1 MKAYDKRIL
10 SELLDRYEN
19 SSLFKGINKRNITI
33 SYPIK
38 KDKMPEY
45 FDLTD
50 NTFNDIHAQLEPL
63 ESEGLITLVWQ
74 KKKQK
79 HILEKV
85 SLNLSHIDEAY
96 RYLKRTPKSCQE
108 YEFLSFLKSYPSKG
122 DTASER
128 FIAYL
133 IQKTENH
140 ESVKHYVHIEN
151 LPETALLLNVL
162 EQLENNQKERFI
174 REFSIEV
181 FHDSKAF
188 EKNLNR
194 ICDIVRKFSSN
205 FGLKTLTN
213 EALMAEFNVYKNP
226 TYVYLKGQGIL
237 SFYQNELNL
246 KDLKGGIGI
255 QNEDLEHISF
265 REKPVIKS
273 IFTIEN
279 LTTYNRFDY
288 PNSLIIYLGGFHNRT
303 RRALLTKLYN
313 VFPKADYYH
322 FGDIDCG
329 GFKILVDLIQKTG
342 IPFSPFKMDT
352 ETLLQYKAYGKPI
365 TQNDQKELERLLND
379 PQFKLYNAVLS
390 AMKEQKYKLEQ
401 ECILQFS

>member
-1 MKAYDKRIL
+1 MKAYDKLIL

-19 SSLFKGINKRNITI
+19 SSLFKGTNKRNISI
-33 SYPIK
+33 SYHIRE
-38 KDKMPEY
+38 DKLPEY
-45 FDLTD
+45 FDLT
-50 NTFNDIHAQLEPL
+50 NDIFDAIHTQLELL
-63 ESEGLITLVWQ
+63 ENAGLITLVWQ
-74 KKKQK
+74 RKYQR

-85 SLNLSHIDEAY
+85 SLNLSRIDETY
-96 RYLKRTPKSCQE
+96 QYLKRVPKRRRE
-108 YEFLSFLKSYPSKG
+108 YEFLSFLKTYPAKKNTINSQ
-122 DTASER
+122 
-128 FIAYL
+128 FITYL

-140 ESVKHYVHIEN
+140 ESVKHYVHLEN
-151 LPETALLLNVL
+151 LSETTLLLNAL
-162 EQLENNQKERFI
+162 ERLENNPKERFI

-194 ICDIVRKFSSN
+194 ICDIVRKFSNSP
-205 FGLKTLTN
+205 GLKSLSN
-213 EALMAEFNVYKNP
+213 EELLAEFNVYKNP
-226 TYVYLKGQGIL
+226 SYVYLKGQCIL
-237 SFYQNELNL
+237 CFYQNELNL
-246 KDLKGGIGI
+246 RDLKGGIGI

-279 LTTYNRFDY
+279 LTSYNRFDY
-288 PNSLIIYLGGFHNRT
+288 PDALIIYLGGFHNRA
-303 RRALLTKLYN
+303 RRELLTKLYN
-313 VFPKADYYH
+313 IFPKADYYH

-329 GFKILVDLIQKTG
+329 GFKILVNLIQKTG

-352 ETLLQYKAYGKPI
+352 ETLLKYKVYGKPL

-379 PQFKLYNAVLS
+379 PQFKTYSAVLY

-401 ECILQFS
+401 ECILPL